1 MNFDLYEYL
10 KDWKM
15 ETEIEVLSFQK
26 DEVFLI
32 LSVEK
37 EHIEW
42 IKRFTNDLIR
52 KLKIKW
58 NKKEI

>member
-1 MNFDLYEYL
+1 
-10 KDWKM
+10 M

>member
-52 KLKIKW
+52 S
-58 NKKEI
+58 

>member
-26 DEVFLI
+26 DQVFLI

>member
-26 DEVFLI
+26 NEVFLI